1 MGIGEKLSLALMAL
15 FFGALL
21 LRLFAAPLKLALRVV
36 LNTALGF
43 AALGLINLTGGL
55 TGLTL
60 GLNLF
65 NALTVGIL
73 GVPGLIFL
81 VLLQWVFV

>member
-1 MGIGEKLSLALMAL
+1 MGIGEKVSLALLAL
-15 FFGALL
+15 FFGAFV
-21 LRLFAAPLKLALRVV
+21 LRLFAAPVKLALRVG

-43 AALGLINLTGGL
+43 AALWLVNLTGSF
-55 TGLTL
+55 TGLAL
-60 GLNLF
+60 GFNLF

-81 VLLQWVFV
+81 VLLQWVFI